1 VSDRGVEGFINLN
14 LQRERICLAT
24 VFSSQQFSA
33 RGYVQVAKVFQLATT
48 TLWLGQTVGSMR
60 GLRRRCLLSQHI
72 AIAKIKLN
80 GVMNKGLD

>member
-33 RGYVQVAKVFQLATT
+33 REYVQVAKVSQLATA
-48 TLWLGQTVGSMR
+48 LWLEQTVGSMR
-60 GLRRRCLLSQHI
+60 GLRRRRLLSERI